1 MYDIF
6 LFSIAMKTTVKIFL
20 TAAMMLI
27 FSIAANA
34 QIWVEGV
41 NIFTKMTKEQVITK
55 FGEPIKCKV
64 NDSGD
69 NGIDVWYFYDDDS
82 HFVFKDNSFIE
93 FTICSNRFK
102 VRLEGLDSEVKVG
115 DKFSVLEPLK
125 PVYMDWFEKNWYC
138 IYYYD
143 EKVRFEVIDGIIQCI
158 VFSASL

>member
-1 MYDIF
+1 
-6 LFSIAMKTTVKIFL
+6 MKTTMKIFL

-41 NIFTKMTKEQVITK
+41 NVFTKMTKEQVITK
-55 FGEPIKCKV
+55 FGEPIKCEV

-102 VRLEGLDSEVKVG
+102 VRLEGLDCEIKVG
-115 DKFSVLEPLK
+115 DKFSILETLK
-125 PVYMDWFEKNWYC
+125 PIYMDWYEKNWYC
-138 IYYYD
+138 LYFLD
-143 EKVRFEVIDGIIQCI
+143 EMVSFEVTNGIIQCI
-158 VFSASL
+158 DFSGSI

>member
-1 MYDIF
+1 MF
-6 LFSIAMKTTVKIFL
+6 KVVKIFL

-41 NIFTKMTKEQVITK
+41 NVFTKMTKEQVITK